1 MMGRPTGAHVFGP
14 LQPLVRGFLLELI
27 ELGYGWGPQSERLRL
42 MAQLSA
48 WMAREGIEPPE
59 LTASLIG
66 EFLAPL
72 RAQGP
77 KRGWFS
83 PTSERQLVDYLRR
96 LGLVAESQ
104 VPAVTDPVE
113 LVIDSFVEYLVRER
127 GLSVDSTSVYEYKR
141 IAGLFLSGRVAADGG
156 LDDLS
161 ASDITAFVLEGCR
174 QRSYRMSVGLVSSL
188 RGLLR
193 FLFVEGLTPFD
204 LSGAVPGVAKWRAA
218 SLPRAIP
225 AEQVARIVAGCDR
238 TTVVGRRDFAVLTM
252 LARLGV

>member
-96 LGLVAESQ
+96 LGLNMHLGRWV
-104 VPAVTDPVE
+104 
-113 LVIDSFVEYLVRER
+113 VRFFHLGR
-127 GLSVDSTSVYEYKR
+127 TLTS
-141 IAGLFLSGRVAADGG
+141 
-156 LDDLS
+156 
-161 ASDITAFVLEGCR
+161 
-174 QRSYRMSVGLVSSL
+174 
-188 RGLLR
+188 
-193 FLFVEGLTPFD
+193 
-204 LSGAVPGVAKWRAA
+204 WR
-218 SLPRAIP
+218 
-225 AEQVARIVAGCDR
+225 
-238 TTVVGRRDFAVLTM
+238 FAVRPEG
-252 LARLGV
+252 AWRGH